1 MNNKISGIKKKTKHT
16 LEGMTSRLDEAD
28 NQISGLDD
36 KVEKNTKKQQEKEK
50 RLRKNEEVVRE
61 LQDNMKH
68 NNIHI
73 IGITE
78 GEEKAQGR
86 ESIFEKI
93 MTENFPNVV
102 RKKVTQLQEAHRVP
116 MNMNH
121 RSPLQDT
128 SKLKW

>member
-1 MNNKISGIKKKTKHT
+1 MEDKT
-16 LEGMTSRLDEAD
+16 EQNGQS
-28 NQISGLDD
+28 
-36 KVEKNTKKQQEKEK
+36 EKENKK
-50 RLRKNEEVVRE
+50 RLKNSKDTLRE

-78 GEEKAQGR
+78 GEETAQGR